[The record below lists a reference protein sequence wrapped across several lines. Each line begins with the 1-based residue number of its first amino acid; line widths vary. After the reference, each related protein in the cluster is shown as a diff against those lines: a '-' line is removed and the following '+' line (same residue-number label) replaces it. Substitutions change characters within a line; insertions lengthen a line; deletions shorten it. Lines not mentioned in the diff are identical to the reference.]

1 MLERAG
7 ECNSTQDELSDADV
21 LRAARFLIDRH
32 GPRAALHAEIR
43 ARDLKTMQEEGAA
56 RIWTR
61 ICAAIRT
68 LQSGD
73 R

>member
-7 ECNSTQDELSDADV
+7 PYNLPQDELSDSDI

-43 ARDLKTMQEEGAA
+43 ARDLKSMQEDGAA
-56 RIWTR
+56 SIWTR
-61 ICAAIRT
+61 ISAAIRA
-68 LQSGD
+68 LQSD
-73 R
+73 ER